1 MCILL
6 HIDYTT
12 DLGNGDHTSQQAE
25 VYNKFVS
32 KQIPSNLS
40 ILNCLT
46 LREGSKVLD
55 LGCATGNVTS
65 VLVEAVGPTCQ
76 VIGVDPDK
84 ERIDIAKKSNVHPNV
99 TYLVGDGE
107 NFPEDL
113 YNLIFCNYVMPLIE
127 DKEVVFHKVSQNL
140 NPDGGMF
147 LLITP
152 TAQPVPTKEIS
163 RLMGPEGEAAV
174 NRVMRFNYP
183 PEVYDA
189 FAEANGL
196 KVTFKEEDVDHVV
209 HPNVKSALDAWMGAT
224 HGTFDPAK
232 ADPEALQRFKEK
244 YSGQETVWPIPV
256 VRYIFTLK

>member
-1 MCILL
+1 MIA
-6 HIDYTT
+6 DFTT
-12 DLGNGDHTSQQAE
+12 GHESRDKAPQQAE
-25 VYNKFVS
+25 QYNKLIS

-40 ILNCLT
+40 ILNRLT

-55 LGCATGNVTS
+55 LGCGTGNVTS
-65 VLVEAVGPTCQ
+65 VLVEAVGPKCQ
-76 VIGVDPDK
+76 VIAVDPDK

-99 TYLVGDGE
+99 SYLVGDGE

-127 DKEVVFHKVSQNL
+127 DKEVVFRKVSQNL

-163 RLMGPEGEAAV
+163 RLMGPEGEAAI
-174 NRVMRFNYP
+174 NRFIYSECS

-189 FAEANGL
+189 YAGANGL
-196 KVTFKEEDVDHVV
+196 KVIFKEEDVDKLV
-209 HPNVKSALDAWMGAT
+209 HSNPESALNAWMGIT
-224 HGTFDPAK
+224 HGTFDPSK
-232 ADPEALQRFKEK
+232 AVPEALQMFEEK
-244 YSGQETVWPIPV
+244 YNGQEMEWPIPV